1 MNKDYKEDV
10 WSGFADLLATLIE
23 KLLYQTQMKSLLFEI
38 KMMKN

>member
-23 KLLYQTQMKSLLFEI
+23 KYVVILDLNKKSI
-38 KMMKN
+38 I